1 MHHPIIQPYYKSKF
15 YKKPNESDYNT
26 AFKHLADYYKIL
38 GFKKLLFFPMG
49 CLQDQIDISH
59 FIMNLS
65 NFQNIP
71 YRVSDIYV
79 VVYKEPHVRTL
90 KSSMTHQD
98 FLINLEH

>member
-1 MHHPIIQPYYKSKF
+1 MLHPIIQPYYKSKF
-15 YKKPNESDYNT
+15 YKKANESNFNT
-26 AFKHLADYYKIL
+26 DFKHLADDLKIL

-65 NFQNIP
+65 NFQKHT
-71 YRVSDIYV
+71 VSDIHV

-90 KSSMTHQD
+90 KNSMTHQD